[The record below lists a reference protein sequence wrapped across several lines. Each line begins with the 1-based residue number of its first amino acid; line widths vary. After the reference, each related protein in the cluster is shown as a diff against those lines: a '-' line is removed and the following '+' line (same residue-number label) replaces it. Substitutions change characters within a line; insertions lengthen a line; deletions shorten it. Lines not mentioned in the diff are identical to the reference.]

1 MLGGL
6 FSHHWS
12 INSVKKRALM
22 VVRTEIQWD
31 QTISGVDLSRN
42 LLWLSSWID
51 KNKGSANYSKI
62 SQIKPNRVPLTMGRQ
77 WVEISIKRLQ
87 K

>member
-22 VVRTEIQWD
+22 VVITEIEWD
-31 QTISGVDLSRN
+31 QTISGVNLSRN
-42 LLWLSSWID
+42 LLSLSSWLN
-51 KNKGSANYSKI
+51 KNEGSANYSKI
-62 SQIKPNRVPLTMGRQ
+62 SKIKPSKGQ
-77 WVEISIKRLQ
+77 
-87 K
+87 

>member
-22 VVRTEIQWD
+22 VVRTEIKWD
-31 QTISGVDLSRN
+31 QIISGVNLSRN
-42 LLWLSSWID
+42 LLWFSPWIY
-51 KNKGSANYSKI
+51 KNEGSDNHSKVYK
-62 SQIKPNRVPLTMGRQ
+62 IKINRVSITMGKK
-77 WVEISIKRLQ
+77 WVEISIKWHQ